1 MGLGFVLLLGVD
13 VSDVAFVVVAE
24 V

>member
-13 VSDVAFVVVAE
+13 VSDVAFIVVAE